1 MVKSARQQQ
10 PDLPL
15 NEEHDLIV
23 QARNGS
29 PAAIELLVSRY
40 ESGIFRVARNITGN
54 HEDAEEVVQNAFAK
68 AFEHLD
74 TFREDSRFYTWLVR
88 IAVNEALMKVRGHRF
103 REVSIDSM
111 QDSDDY
117 IVPYEVEDWG
127 PNPEERYSQEEL
139 RRILETTI
147 SELEPRYRIVF
158 QLRGMDGFSTEETAT
173 TLNLSVPA
181 VKTRL
186 RRARLQLRNSLDIY
200 FRRPKSRDGKTKD
213 PVFESNARPGR

>member
-1 MVKSARQQQ
+1 VKA
-10 PDLPL
+10 
-15 NEEHDLIV
+15 
-23 QARNGS
+23 
-29 PAAIELLVSRY
+29 Y
-40 ESGIFRVARNITGN
+40 
-54 HEDAEEVVQNAFAK
+54 QNLA
-68 AFEHLD
+68 
-74 TFREDSRFYTWLVR
+74 TFRGDSRFYTWLVR
-88 IAVNEALMKVRGHRF
+88 IAVNEALMKARGHRF

-147 SELEPRYRIVF
+147 SELEPRYWIVF
-158 QLRGMDGFSTEETAT
+158 QLRDMDGFSTEEIAA